1 MKKIILTLLILLSI
15 STGTR
20 AQWFVT
26 GSANIGYLKN
36 NFQLAIKPGVGYEI
50 TDKWAVGL
58 SAGMNMISSDVYA
71 DIEPYVRYN
80 CWNNDKFFFD
90 IKAKSDIIFDSYLE
104 SAQIGLS
111 PSIRYKI
118 NKHWQVFG
126 DVGLLGADYFDGDW
140 SFAIGTGTIGI
151 NTGVIYK
158 F

>member
-15 STGTR
+15 STKMS
-20 AQWFVT
+20 AQWFVS
-26 GSANIGYLKN
+26 GSANIGYLRN

-58 SAGMNMISSDVYA
+58 SAGMNMISSDVSA

-80 CWNNDKFFFD
+80 CWNNDKLFFD
-90 IKAKSDIIFDSYLE
+90 IKAKADLIFDSRLN

-111 PSIRYKI
+111 PSIRYEI
-118 NKHWQVFG
+118 NNHWQVFG
-126 DVGLLGADYFDGDW
+126 DVGLLGTDYFDGKW
-140 SFAIGTGTIGI
+140 NFAIGAGSMGI